1 MKRRRLLDTVLH
13 LLVAAWAIGP
23 FLWAVLSSFKPSEEL
38 FQAQLQLWPHA
49 WTLAHYRAV
58 FVDSPFLR
66 NILNST
72 LVAGGTVLAALS
84 VGALAAFV
92 LGRFTFPGRRTLILA
107 VLTLTMF
114 PQIAVLSGLFVL
126 LRDLHLLNT
135 HAGLILSYLLFTLPF
150 TVWVLVQY
158 FRHLPRELEE
168 AAWMDGASPWALFRH
183 VMLPLAR
190 PGMITTAILSGIA
203 AWNEFLFALT
213 FTMDNRVRTVPVAIA
228 FFGGANPYEIPW
240 GSIMAA
246 SVGVTLPL
254 ILMVALFQR
263 RIVEGLTAGALKG

>member
-1 MKRRRLLDTVLH
+1 MTRRRGLHVALH
-13 LLVAAWAIGP
+13 LLVAAWALGP
-23 FLWAVLSSFKPSEEL
+23 FAWAVLSSFKPSSEL
-38 FQAQLQLWPHA
+38 FQAQLRILPQT

-58 FVDSPFLR
+58 FVGSPFLR
-66 NILNST
+66 NVLNST
-72 LVAGGTVLAALS
+72 VVAGGTVLAALS
-84 VGALAAFV
+84 VGAMAAFV
-92 LGRFTFPGRRTLILA
+92 LGRFTFPGRRMLTLS

-126 LRDLHLLNT
+126 LRELHLLNT
-135 HAGLILSYLLFTLPF
+135 HAGLIFSYLLFTLPF
-150 TVWVLVQY
+150 TVWVLMQY

-168 AAWMDGASPWALFRH
+168 AAWMDGASPWALFLH

-190 PGMITTAILSGIA
+190 PGMITTALLSGIA

-254 ILMVALFQR
+254 ILLVALFQR
-263 RIVEGLTAGALKG
+263 RIVEGLTAGAVKG